1 MESVFVEMKSED
13 IGHNPFK
20 LIGSD
25 WMLITA
31 GTKESFN
38 TMTGAWGGLGI
49 MWDKRIAICVI
60 RPNRYTF
67 EFMEK
72 SKYFSL
78 SFFDEEYRDA
88 LTYCGTTS
96 GRDVNKIAETG
107 LTPIFGEDTIY
118 FAQARLVIECS
129 KIYYQD
135 IDPVNFLAPEIDGF
149 YPKKDYHRLYIGEI
163 MRCLS
168 RR

>member
-1 MESVFVEMKSED
+1 MEPVFIEMRPED

-20 LIGSD
+20 LIGAD

-31 GTKESFN
+31 GTREDFN

-49 MWDKRIAICVI
+49 MWEKRVAMCVI
-60 RPNRYTF
+60 RPNRYTY
-67 EFMEK
+67 EFMER
-72 SKYFSL
+72 SKFFSL

-96 GRDVNKIAETG
+96 GRDVNKVAETG
-107 LTPIFGEDTIY
+107 LTPVFGEDTIY

-135 IDPVNFLAPEIDGF
+135 INPANFLIPEIEGF
-149 YPKKDYHRLYIGEI
+149 YPKKDYHRLYLGEI
-163 MRCLS
+163 IRCLS